1 MSSVYIK
8 AICGTVI
15 HKEFSLD
22 EGRYT
27 EIDES
32 LVDRVMRLWE
42 KEGIVK
48 IFKTA
53 DEAEDF
59 KFKGITTLA
68 AESLASLN
76 PEILYDRR
84 GNEIGVAK
92 TDPPTFDFAAHRP
105 IVKVE
110 EVVVKETVKEEVK
123 ASVTN
128 NKSKASETTTKTE

>member
-15 HKEFSLD
+15 HKHFSLD
-22 EGRYT
+22 EGNYT

-32 LVDRVMRLWE
+32 LVDRVMKLWE

-48 IFKTA
+48 IFANA
-53 DEAEDF
+53 DDAENF

-76 PEILYDRR
+76 PEVLYDRR

-92 TDPPTFDFAAHRP
+92 TDPPTFDFATHRP
-105 IVKVE
+105 IKVE
-110 EVVVKETVKEEVK
+110 EVVVKEVTKEVK
-123 ASVTN
+123 APVTTN
-128 NKSKASETTTKTE
+128 AKPKASESSKTE